1 MRLWARTS
9 LKRGRP
15 APFGFTWVVSFLL
28 PDHGIWVGE
37 RGPHMMIDIPSRG
50 LDKLPDSEQ
59 KKLQVPDYR
68 FKAAFQWPADCLWPL
83 MDDAPG
89 TDT

>member
-1 MRLWARTS
+1 
-9 LKRGRP
+9 
-15 APFGFTWVVSFLL
+15 
-28 PDHGIWVGE
+28 
-37 RGPHMMIDIPSRG
+37 MIMEVPSRG
-50 LDKLPDSEQ
+50 LDKLPEDEQ

-68 FKAAFQWPADCLWPL
+68 PKATFHWPLGCLWPF